1 MGTLP
6 CSITLTKRNIS
17 TYLLMSLPCRERAL
31 KFEEGSKMR
40 AEEALEL
47 AKLTAL
53 QERMVHQLEAK
64 GVDPR
69 YLAEMKAVDIAKILK
84 R

>member
-1 MGTLP
+1 
-6 CSITLTKRNIS
+6 
-17 TYLLMSLPCRERAL
+17 MSLLYRERAL